1 MSVENVIKA
10 IKSASSKQ
18 CATDPL
24 PTWLLKDSI
33 AVLAPYIT
41 SLFNTSL
48 TNGYFPTQ
56 WKNAIVK
63 PLIKKAGLDATL
75 TSNYLP
81 VSNLPFL
88 SKMLERIVQ
97 RQLTNHLNRHNL
109 LPDVQ
114 SAYRKGF
121 PLKQPF

>member
-1 MSVENVIKA
+1 MTSTTTLSTRDVQAATALAGCPKFVNREAPELSTLQPVSVENVIKA
-10 IKSASSKQ
+10 IKSAFSKQ

-56 WKNAIVK
+56 
-63 PLIKKAGLDATL
+63 
-75 TSNYLP
+75 
-81 VSNLPFL
+81 
-88 SKMLERIVQ
+88 
-97 RQLTNHLNRHNL
+97 
-109 LPDVQ
+109 
-114 SAYRKGF
+114 
-121 PLKQPF
+121 